1 MGVNVSS
8 NSASNAYA
16 VTTSDTTEVAFSYL
30 YVGTG
35 GDVCVDMAGTGS
47 AIVHKNVAD
56 GTYLWGNFK
65 KIKATSTTASNIVG
79 FR

>member
-1 MGVNVSS
+1 MSVNVSS
-8 NSASNAYA
+8 NSGVSAYV
-16 VTTSDTTEVAFSYL
+16 VTPSDTTEVSFSYI

-65 KIKATSTTASNIVG
+65 RIRSTSTTASNIVG